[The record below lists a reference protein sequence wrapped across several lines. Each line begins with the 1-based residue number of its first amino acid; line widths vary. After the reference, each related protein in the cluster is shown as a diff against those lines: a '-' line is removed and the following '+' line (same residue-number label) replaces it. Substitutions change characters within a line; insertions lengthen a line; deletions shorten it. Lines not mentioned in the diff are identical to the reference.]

1 MEKNLKIERMRYQE
15 NKISYY
21 LALMAFLLNLYYL
34 TVTLN
39 KLTIDYHI
47 GIEILINLTMF
58 MLLFLGM
65 EKVKKHDVNWSVG
78 FIGMS
83 MICFVRILYMPK
95 RLLAQ
100 AAPLIASGDAVRI
113 ATGEGIQSAG
123 YLSGATLVVIGL
135 LLLASGL
142 ISYKRATVLR
152 NYNDRSGR
160 R

>member
-34 TVTLN
+34 TVALN

-78 FIGMS
+78 FVVMS
-83 MICFVRILYMPK
+83 MFCFVRILYMPK

-100 AAPLIASGDAVRI
+100 AAPLIASGDVVSI

-123 YLSGATLVVIGL
+123 YLSGAILVVIGL

>member
-34 TVTLN
+34 TVALN

-78 FIGMS
+78 FVVMS
-83 MICFVRILYMPK
+83 MFCF
-95 RLLAQ
+95 
-100 AAPLIASGDAVRI
+100 
-113 ATGEGIQSAG
+113 E
-123 YLSGATLVVIGL
+123 IG
-135 LLLASGL
+135 
-142 ISYKRATVLR
+142 RAHV
-152 NYNDRSGR
+152 
-160 R
+160 